1 MSTYG
6 YARVSTDGQTLDAQQ
21 ATLKAAGAEKVFSEK
36 QSGAKTSTPSTRRG
50 ADIGNHLRPRLLRPR
65 RERPR
70 RRAAEPSRRRIGH
83 PSCRFIGTLSGR
95 IGRVGEAGIA
105 CR

>member
-1 MSTYG
+1 MRGS
-6 YARVSTDGQTLDAQQ
+6 RLMVRDAQQ

-65 RERPR
+65 R
-70 RRAAEPSRRRIGH
+70 RAAEPSRRRIGH